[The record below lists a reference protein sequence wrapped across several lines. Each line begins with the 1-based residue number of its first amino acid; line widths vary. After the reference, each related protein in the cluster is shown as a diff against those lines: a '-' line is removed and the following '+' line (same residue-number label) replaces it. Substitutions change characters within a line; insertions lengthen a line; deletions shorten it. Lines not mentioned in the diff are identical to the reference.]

1 MGLLSGRFREARPL
15 LLAPFAATGRLSKF
29 RPDLAAIHRFT
40 GILPGT
46 PLFKETIGCKSGP

>member
-1 MGLLSGRFREARPL
+1 MGLLSGRFRGAAP

-46 PLFKETIGCKSGP
+46 PPFKETIGCKSGP